1 MRLWRRQFLKL
12 AAAVGAFTAGPR
24 IATAQTTSAQTKGRP
39 AMPVTKQLCERIAAT
54 GYDDLG
60 APAIAAARR
69 LALDGIAI
77 GIAGTEEQ
85 AIQILAAHHKEQGG
99 AEQATAIGNGFR
111 LNTVA
116 AAALNGA
123 TMHVLDFEPMWSP
136 ANHALSTTLAGVLAL
151 AETRGANGREILTAL
166 VKGVEMQ
173 GWIRQ
178 ASGQYEAGTSRFHP
192 PGAAGPLG
200 SAVAAGHLLGL
211 DAGRLAHAVGI
222 SASRAGSLLA
232 NAGTMTKSTH
242 CGHASALGLESA
254 LLAARGFTANPE
266 VFEAAHGYAP
276 AFYDDRFN
284 TEEMLSF
291 GRAPLRIVSPG
302 YAIKMFPSQFGTHF
316 GITAGLELHPQIPSA
331 AAIRRVVLTA
341 PAMTYVNRPRP
352 KTGLE
357 GKFSMQYTAASALLD
372 GKVGIRTFT
381 DANLA
386 RADLQELLGKFEIRP
401 DPAIPGR
408 FEEMYVVLRVEL
420 DGGRALETRC
430 DGPRGK
436 WGTPPI
442 SEAEHLVKV
451 RDCLATRLEAPAAE
465 RIIALARRIDDLDA
479 AGVRQLMQQ
488 AGCFA

>member
-1 MRLWRRQFLKL
+1 MS
-12 AAAVGAFTAGPR
+12 V
-24 IATAQTTSAQTKGRP
+24 TS
-39 AMPVTKQLCERIAAT
+39 QLCEKIVAT
-54 GYDDLG
+54 SYNDLG

-69 LALDGIAI
+69 LVLDGIAI
-77 GIAGTEEQ
+77 AVAGTEEE
-85 AIQILAAHHKEQGG
+85 AIQILADHYKEQGG
-99 AEQATAIGNGFR
+99 TPQATAIGNGYR
-111 LNTVA
+111 LNTVS

-123 TMHVLDFEPMWSP
+123 AMHVLDFEPMWSP
-136 ANHALSTTLAGVLAL
+136 ANHALSTTLAGVFAL
-151 AETRGANGREILTAL
+151 AEARGASGREALTAL

-178 ASGQYEAGTSRFHP
+178 ASGQFEALKIRFHP

-211 DAGRLAHAVGI
+211 DAGRLANAIGI

-254 LLAARGFTANPE
+254 LLAERGFTANVR
-266 VFEAAHGYAP
+266 VFEVAQGYVP
-276 AFYDDRFN
+276 AFYDAGFKA
-284 TEEMLSF
+284 EEMLGY
-291 GRAPLRIVSPG
+291 GRPPFRIVDPG

-316 GITAGLELHPQIPSA
+316 GITAALELYPQLPSP

-341 PAMTYVNRPRP
+341 PVMAYVNRPRP
-352 KTGLE
+352 ETGLD
-357 GKFSMQYTAASALLD
+357 GKVSLQYTAASALLD

-381 DANLA
+381 DERLA
-386 RADLQELLGKFEIRP
+386 RPDMQALLGKFEVVL
-401 DPAIPGR
+401 DPTIPGR
-408 FEEMYVVLRVEL
+408 FEEMHMLLRVEL
-420 DGGRALETRC
+420 DDGRVLETRC
-430 DGPRGK
+430 NGPRGK

-451 RDCLATRLEAPAAE
+451 RDCLATRLQPASAE
-465 RIIALARRIDDLDA
+465 RIIELARRVDDLNA
-479 AGVRQLMQQ
+479 EGVRQLMQL